1 MKSRGASGR
10 ERVSARP
17 FGLRAGPWRARL
29 GLSWGLAYLLLAQL
43 IFTGFAAGTAM
54 AAQGHD
60 SPAYCSG
67 IIDASGPQ
75 DQAPHGAPHC
85 LLCPQAGHI
94 PLVPA
99 PFALSAPPAA
109 FGPAADRVSR
119 PAEPR
124 LWAIREGARTRAPP
138 LPILPSA

>member
-1 MKSRGASGR
+1 M
-10 ERVSARP
+10 
-17 FGLRAGPWRARL
+17 RARL
-29 GLSWGLAYLLLAQL
+29 ALSWSLAYLLLAQL
-43 IFTGFAAGTAM
+43 IFTGFAAGTAT

-60 SPAYCSG
+60 GPAYCSG
-67 IIDASGPQ
+67 ITDASGPQ
-75 DQAPHGAPHC
+75 DPAPHSAPHC

-99 PFALSAPPAA
+99 APALCGPAA
-109 FGPAADRVSR
+109 TFGAAADRVSR

-138 LPILPSA
+138 LPLRASA